1 MKFLGLD
8 TSKSKTYIV
17 LINDDKEIVK
27 VLEETRKVSENL
39 LVEIDSLLKSENIEL
54 NNIDY
59 LGAIT
64 GPGSF
69 TGIRIGMATI
79 KAFSGA
85 LGQKIVSLNAFEPYL
100 DEIENGIMLLSST
113 KTTCYFAEIEKHQI
127 ENMGVINNDEI
138 MNKFKGE
145 NFYTLDE
152 VLVKDYNATLL
163 ENYKEKLILAF
174 RKMINDEKFVTLNE
188 FAPLYL
194 QLSQAELNL
203 KENKND

>member
-54 NNIDY
+54 NDIDY

-79 KAFSGA
+79 KAFSSYRSCTA
-85 LGQKIVSLNAFEPYL
+85 YCTERYA
-100 DEIENGIMLLSST
+100 
-113 KTTCYFAEIEKHQI
+113 
-127 ENMGVINNDEI
+127 
-138 MNKFKGE
+138 
-145 NFYTLDE
+145 
-152 VLVKDYNATLL
+152 
-163 ENYKEKLILAF
+163 
-174 RKMINDEKFVTLNE
+174 
-188 FAPLYL
+188 
-194 QLSQAELNL
+194 
-203 KENKND
+203 